1 MKKGIIYMMF
11 LLPALVMLLVG
22 VTTVTFAAKNNDNTL
37 FKVVENSSSLRNKE
51 LRESQPVV
59 IESVL
64 DKNIMAVSDAPQVP
78 GDTEI
83 LNDVFREPI
92 GTGPA
97 LLTEK
102 ILQITPADKSQNG
115 AIWSK
120 EKIDLQRDFRIKAY
134 LYLGDSFGDAA
145 DGITFT
151 LQNDARMAT
160 NEKLAIGDSG
170 MGMGAYSNALGKPYV
185 RNALSIEF
193 DTYYNSG
200 PSNRMDREIDE
211 NGNRGHVAIVTP
223 KANNNNYTGEHSA
236 LTLSPDYLSNGE
248 WREIEFTWVASTK
261 TLSYDIVDVGKA
273 SYVIQDLETKFGGS
287 QVYWGFTGSTGAF
300 KALNLIAISE
310 LPQKVQNIATVT
322 NTTIQEGP
330 STHVH
335 VNKGDQVALETDI
348 ITSTFVNP
356 TEYDLS
362 RMDIQL
368 PAGID
373 PNLDEVQVEGN
384 LIPRENLVFENG
396 ILTINNIELSRS
408 GQTNFKVT
416 ALVTSEEYGGI
427 LEADFTFYD
436 VNNMLIAKS
445 NLLKIE
451 ILKPKTGDLILN
463 YVNEKDEQIQASK
476 KITGEIGAKYEETP
490 PEIIG
495 YKWIK
500 TIGESNGYFQESQQ
514 VITFKYAESYF
525 NLKQKV
531 TKNDGEFALEASIN
545 DTLHYEITLESL
557 FSNESDLGQYKNVE
571 ISENVPEYLEEISD
585 MKLVTKSGQEVG
597 TVREDKTTATI
608 IGEVNE
614 SVALSRKEN
623 IILSFKA
630 KIKKS
635 TMGGTLLTVK
645 AEAKAD
651 YNDGMSSPK
660 IESNEVVTEVAG
672 SIDLVNAPKEIDFG
686 SVNITEFKK
695 MVGVD
700 STNISTPLLVT
711 DTRKEKHK
719 WDITAQI
726 EKEMTNSDDVQTG
739 ALKYILDKKEM
750 TLSGSAKIVYANDGS
765 SKNNQ
770 INISNEW
777 GSGDLSDGL
786 KLKIDSNNVPKT
798 TGSYEGIIKW
808 TLRETIE

>member
-200 PSNRMDREIDE
+200 PSNRMDREIDA

-451 ILKPKTGDLILN
+451 ILKPKTGDVILN

-630 KIKKS
+630 KIKES

-739 ALKYILDKKEM
+739 ALKYVLDKKEM

-765 SKNNQ
+765 STNNQ

-798 TGSYEGIIKW
+798 TGSYEGIIRW